1 MTVYKDRVHVMP
13 DSLLVEPCEAIEAGD
28 TVRSLAKGYVTNT
41 SCVGQY
47 MLLLEKQREYKTEI
61 EAVYNE

>member
-1 MTVYKDRVHVMP
+1 MP
-13 DSLLVEPCEAIEAGD
+13 DSLLVDPCEAIEAGE

-47 MLLLEKQREYKTEI
+47 MLLLDKQREYKTNI
-61 EAVYNE
+61 EKLYGDQR

>member
-1 MTVYKDRVHVMP
+1 MP